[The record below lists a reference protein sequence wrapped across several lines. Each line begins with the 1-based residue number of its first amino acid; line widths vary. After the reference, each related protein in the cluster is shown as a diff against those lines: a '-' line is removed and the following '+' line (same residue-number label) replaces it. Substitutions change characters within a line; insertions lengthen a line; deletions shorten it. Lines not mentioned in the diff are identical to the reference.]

1 MIGLVKRGRNPKT
14 FKERLDS
21 VLTTEL
27 CKQHLRIQATT
38 QAKKDCRDKNFR
50 RIQWANAK
58 LAGLGREKRN
68 KLMDTTV
75 AIPIRLYDDL
85 VLEPPQIKLTSKV
98 VKEEKEYLRD
108 QFPALPEP
116 QCNDDVAVEHAFV
129 PIDDLLESVVRMIYI
144 QPAYHKHLQWFLD
157 QNLAPRFNHFVIR
170 LYYDGFGILDGQP
183 CCTATLIF
191 INLVGLIHH
200 PEYSFPFN
208 IQLAKE
214 HSAIGI
220 KLLRPQDE
228 SLQITSQNGIGVTIT
243 GQPENSTVPHSNL
256 AINNTP
262 HITFR
267 IIDGGDIPSHIFS
280 SGGPN
285 SVNLRLGLPKT
296 DGLANS
302 ICCRPDT
309 AVKWI
314 EQHQKYEI
322 WTIME
327 AF

>member
-1 MIGLVKRGRNPKT
+1 M
-14 FKERLDS
+14 
-21 VLTTEL
+21 
-27 CKQHLRIQATT
+27 
-38 QAKKDCRDKNFR
+38 
-50 RIQWANAK
+50 
-58 LAGLGREKRN
+58 
-68 KLMDTTV
+68 
-75 AIPIRLYDDL
+75 
-85 VLEPPQIKLTSKV
+85 
-98 VKEEKEYLRD
+98 
-108 QFPALPEP
+108 
-116 QCNDDVAVEHAFV
+116 
-129 PIDDLLESVVRMIYI
+129 
-144 QPAYHKHLQWFLD
+144 
-157 QNLAPRFNHFVIR
+157 
-170 LYYDGFGILDGQP
+170 
-183 CCTATLIF
+183 IF

-228 SLQITSQNGIGVTIT
+228 SLHITSQNGIDVTIT

-256 AINNTP
+256 ALNGTH

-267 IIDGGDIPSHIFS
+267 IINGGDIPSHIFS
-280 SGGPN
+280 NGGPN
-285 SVNLRLGLPKT
+285 SVNLRFGLPQT
-296 DGLANS
+296 DGLASS

-327 AF
+327 AFLIGQREEYAQQKEKISGNADFTFEERDKQLKALRKKLFRTQVNDFAAENHTCICSHQPFFWTENE